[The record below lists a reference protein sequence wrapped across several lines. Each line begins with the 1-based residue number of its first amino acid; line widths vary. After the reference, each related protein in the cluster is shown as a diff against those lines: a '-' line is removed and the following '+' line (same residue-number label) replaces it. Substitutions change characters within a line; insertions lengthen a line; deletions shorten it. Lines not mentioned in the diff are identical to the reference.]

1 MSYLTDKGQTF
12 ICSVCVLKLSDI
24 RARKLLLGCDHE
36 TAGGRPGQPGPRLGL
51 HLRGGSPLRSLPRGL
66 RVGRRHRRLPGGGQQ
81 ELLILTLILHILLA
95 PFPCR
100 KCLQGIF
107 ELNY

>member
-1 MSYLTDKGQTF
+1 MN
-12 ICSVCVLKLSDI
+12 ICH
-24 RARKLLLGCDHE
+24 HE
-36 TAGGRPGQPGPRLGL
+36 AAAAAGDPGPGPGL
-51 HLRGGSPLRSLPRGL
+51 LPRGGSALRTLPRGL